1 MPDVDVNVDYSATGS
16 SSGSLEQSLSSSVI
30 DPGSSAKP
38 QLRAITH
45 RAMWPV
51 SWHLKHFFVDSS
63 LGARQSR
70 AKWFSP
76 LQRLKQC
83 QQRYVSSHLIA
94 QVGLHSL
101 ALDRGAVRVGGLAGT
116 SVEAAR
122 ETAAG
127 GKATTEA
134 AADAGAHAGDVA

>member
-1 MPDVDVNVDYSATGS
+1 V
-16 SSGSLEQSLSSSVI
+16 EQSLSSSVI
-30 DPGSSAKP
+30 DLESASEP
-38 QLRAITH
+38 RLHPITH

-76 LQRLKQC
+76 LQRLEQC
-83 QQRYVSSHLIA
+83 EQWYVSSHLIA
-94 QVGLHSL
+94 PGGFHSL